1 MSCGV
6 RSRGFSRAGGC
17 GALRAAA
24 PAAWKL
30 RVARARRPS
39 GASIARARA
48 ETPRRRGG
56 KNTRRISATS
66 VEVETRRG
74 LGDAPAS
81 ALGGEMALAATAFP
95 RPSLLEASCGFSA
108 RLEGEMELLAA
119 AQRTPAARLWI
130 RGGGADKEFVRAGRV
145 VSAGWR
151 GLAGARRVRRE

>member
-1 MSCGV
+1 MGGLGKLWGPGSDRGV
-6 RSRGFSRAGGC
+6 FGRGGV

-48 ETPRRRGG
+48 RRLRVAAAE
-56 KNTRRISATS
+56 KHSPDICHATS
-66 VEVETRRG
+66 LEVWARRG

-108 RLEGEMELLAA
+108 RLEGERELLTA

-130 RGGGADKEFVRAGRV
+130 RSGRGG
-145 VSAGWR
+145 
-151 GLAGARRVRRE
+151 

>member
-1 MSCGV
+1 MGGLGELWGPIAWV
-6 RSRGFSRAGGC
+6 FARGGLRGAPRGDSRG
-17 GALRAAA
+17 
-24 PAAWKL
+24 
-30 RVARARRPS
+30 V
-39 GASIARARA
+39 

-151 GLAGARRVRRE
+151 GLAGARHVRRE

>member
-1 MSCGV
+1 MGGLGELWGPIAGVFARGGV
-6 RSRGFSRAGGC
+6 RGAPRGGSRG
-17 GALRAAA
+17 
-24 PAAWKL
+24 
-30 RVARARRPS
+30 V
-39 GASIARARA
+39 